1 MTTLQ
6 ASKELAA
13 NLNLL
18 PANHPMKK
26 WNGKVYGNVVYINGE
41 KIEVVENFMDLY
53 NKAQIISTDNTA
65 FDLLLS
71 DKNEELF
78 QYVVSNI

>member
-26 WNGKVYGNVVYINGE
+26 WNGKVYDNVIYINGE
-41 KIEVVENFMDLY
+41 AKEVVENFMDLY
-53 NKAQIISTDNTA
+53 NKAQIVSTDAHA
-65 FDLLLS
+65 FDLLFD

-78 QYVVSNI
+78 QYVVSNL